1 MLIILHD
8 SMNAEDEPIKS
19 IDNHGITVYPFRLIN
34 MIAMRSNV

>member
-8 SMNAEDEPIKS
+8 SMNADEPIKS
-19 IDNHGITVYPFRLIN
+19 VNNHVYPFRLLN